1 MQQFL
6 REWLKIRNM
15 HLFFPYLVGWICAI
29 LFVIILIQRAIKCK
43 KTGTPFINFK
53 NYHFFRLNYDK
64 VKLWGSLILFIL
76 YIIAL
81 PILHFAWASVIFIF
95 LFNVLFEMKPGKL
108 FEFKSVL
115 ISAIIALAGSW
126 GVWYLFF
133 QVFNI
138 TLP

>member
-1 MQQFL
+1 MQKLL

-15 HLFFPYLVGWICAI
+15 HLFFPYLIGCICAI
-29 LFVIILIQRAIKCK
+29 LFVVILIQRAIKCK
-43 KTGTPFINFK
+43 KDGTPFINFK
-53 NYHFFRLNYDK
+53 NYHFFKPNYDK

-76 YIIAL
+76 YIAIL
-81 PILHFAWASVIFIF
+81 PVLHFAWTSVIFIF
-95 LFNVLFEMKPGKL
+95 LFNVLFDMKPGKP

-115 ISAIIALAGSW
+115 ISAVIALAGSW

-133 QVFNI
+133 KVFNI